1 MENITFDDM
10 KPIENISVT
19 DHLFEI
25 TNDFIVAGMSGNG
38 GFNYAQ
44 LKLLGV
50 ETPPKT
56 GWKERIIGT
65 KIPRE
70 TARKYLAMKGKTKSV
85 VRKEKINAIQNDLF
99 SESKPGTKD
108 SANSAGLKL
117 EFNEANLLYN
127 LLKKQIEVIQ
137 NTDMDE
143 ANKNYILHDYEKLLR
158 KLEQTKNNA
167 SEYDE
172 T

>member
-1 MENITFDDM
+1 MPNITFDDM
-10 KPIENISVT
+10 KPIENISIT
-19 DHLFEI
+19 NELFEI

-99 SESKPGTKD
+99 SENKSGTKD
-108 SANSAGLKL
+108 SVKSDGLNLK
-117 EFNEANLLYN
+117 FNEANLLYN
-127 LLKKQIEVIQ
+127 LLKK
-137 NTDMDE
+137 
-143 ANKNYILHDYEKLLR
+143 
-158 KLEQTKNNA
+158 
-167 SEYDE
+167 
-172 T
+172 

>member
-1 MENITFDDM
+1 MANITFDDM
-10 KPIENISVT
+10 KPIENISIT
-19 DHLFEI
+19 NELFEI

-50 ETPPKT
+50 ETPPQT

-99 SESKPGTKD
+99 SENKSGTKD
-108 SANSAGLKL
+108 SVKSDFIGLKAL
-117 EFNEANLLYN
+117 
-127 LLKKQIEVIQ
+127 
-137 NTDMDE
+137 
-143 ANKNYILHDYEKLLR
+143 
-158 KLEQTKNNA
+158 
-167 SEYDE
+167 
-172 T
+172 

>member
-1 MENITFDDM
+1 METITFYDM
-10 KPIENISVT
+10 EPINHISSNE
-19 DHLFEI
+19 DLFEI
-25 TNDFIVAGMSGNG
+25 TDDFIVAGMSGNVS

-70 TARKYLAMKGKTKSV
+70 TAKKYLAMKGKTKSV

-99 SESKPGTKD
+99 SENKSETKD
-108 SANSAGLKL
+108 SVKSDGLNL

-158 KLEQTKNNA
+158 KLEQIKNNA
-167 SEYDE
+167 SE
-172 T
+172 